1 MAFRIL
7 SLDGGGIRGVIE
19 AVILA
24 EVEELID
31 RPLNQYFH
39 LIAGTSTGSILAAA
53 IATGRKSEE
62 ILELYRRKGKSIFPY
77 TSRWSPQRL
86 PLILQYGPSA
96 PKFSDQ
102 GLINA
107 LKEQFGS
114 TRLSDLDTSPR
125 LLITA
130 YDTIDRQ
137 TIVFK
142 SWQQYK
148 PWADSP
154 LWEIC
159 VSSSSAPTYFPA
171 HLLKTQDK
179 DYSLIDGGV
188 GANNPSAC
196 AIAEALRLDNAIQE
210 ISLLSIGTGNSNNP
224 MTFKKVQGWGMGQ
237 WIWEGRL
244 IQVLFDASAD
254 VNDYITR
261 QVMSPPE
268 LQDGASPR
276 YLRLQPI
283 INKDMMDDA
292 TDDNINRLI
301 DLAHNYIKEN
311 QEILVNFVQ
320 NTGD

>member
-19 AVILA
+19 AVILT

-53 IATGRKSEE
+53 IATGRKSKE

-86 PLILQYGPSA
+86 PLILQYGLSA

-142 SWQQYK
+142 SWQKYK

-154 LWEIC
+154 LWEVC

-171 HLLKTQDK
+171 HLMKTPDK
-179 DYSLIDGGV
+179 NYSLIDGGV

-196 AIAEALRLDNAIQE
+196 ALAEALRLDNAIQE

-224 MTFKKVQGWGMGQ
+224 ITFEKVRGWGMGQ

-261 QVMSPPE
+261 QVMSSPE

-320 NTGD
+320 NTGH